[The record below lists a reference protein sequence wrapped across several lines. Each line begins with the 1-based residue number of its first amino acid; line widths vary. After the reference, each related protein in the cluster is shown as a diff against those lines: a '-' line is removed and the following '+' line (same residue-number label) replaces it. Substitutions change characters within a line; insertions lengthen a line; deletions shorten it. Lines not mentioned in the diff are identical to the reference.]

1 MCTFDLQWCAH
12 LIYNFWLAIMY
23 LDNSRFILQLL
34 NHDWTSHFKLHCFE
48 IILWIQETFNLNGKF
63 FLLWWDLNSGPPA
76 LQLSSNLIFRSLS
89 LLLFWPFGEI
99 GWLNLVQLS
108 PTSWRSLVRVPIH
121 LQTSVWGGL
130 TASSLPISTVPSHG
144 ITALATTP
152 GSNESRLV
160 TG

>member
-1 MCTFDLQWCAH
+1 MCTFDLQFLTCYYVLRQLSLH
-12 LIYNFWLAIMY
+12 SPIIK
-23 LDNSRFILQLL
+23 SRL
-34 NHDWTSHFKLHCFE
+34 NITLKLHCFE

-89 LLLFWPFGEI
+89 LLLFWPLGKI

-108 PTSWRSLVRVPIH
+108 PTSWKSLVRVPIY

-152 GSNESRLV
+152 GIYFSYQGLKE
-160 TG
+160 T